1 MADADLPQLRALLAV
16 VDEGSFEGAAVA
28 LHLTQSAVSQRIRA
42 LETAVGQVLVRRTR
56 PAGVT
61 DAGAVYLRLARQVL
75 ALSDEARAAVT
86 AGATSGRPV
95 LPIAVNSD
103 SLGTWVLPALAPLA
117 DEIVFDL
124 HREDQ
129 DHSADLLREGAVV
142 AAITTAARPVQGCT
156 SHRLGVL
163 RYRPMVAADRAAAL
177 LPDGPTP
184 AGLAAAPL
192 VVFDKKDDLQDRYL
206 RGRGADPL
214 LAPRH
219 HVPSSADFALAVRLG
234 LGWGMLPE
242 ADARA
247 GEEDGTLVD
256 LDPGR
261 HVDVVLHWQQ
271 WTVRTAALERTGA
284 AVRAAAA
291 AYLR

>member
-1 MADADLPQLRALLAV
+1 MAEVDLPQLRALLAV
-16 VDEGSFEGAAVA
+16 VDEGSFEAAADA

-75 ALSDEARAAVT
+75 GLADEARAEVT
-86 AGATSGRPV
+86 PGGGGRVV

-103 SLGTWVLPALAPLA
+103 SLGAWVLPALAPLA
-117 DEIVFDL
+117 DQIVLDL

-129 DHSADLLREGAVV
+129 DHSADLLRDGTVV
-142 AAITTAARPVQGCT
+142 AAITTAATPVQGCT

-163 RYRPMVAADRAAAL
+163 RYRPMMAAGRIAEH

-184 AGLAAAPL
+184 AALATAPL
-192 VVFDKKDDLQDRYL
+192 VVFDRKDDLQDRYL
-206 RGRGADPL
+206 RGRGADPAL
-214 LAPRH
+214 PPRH
-219 HVPSSADFALAVRLG
+219 HVPASADFVLAVRLG

-247 GEEDGTLVD
+247 GERDGTLVD
-256 LDPGR
+256 IDPGR
-261 HVDVVLHWQQ
+261 YVDVTLHWQQ
-271 WTVRTAALERTGA
+271 WTVRTAALERVGE